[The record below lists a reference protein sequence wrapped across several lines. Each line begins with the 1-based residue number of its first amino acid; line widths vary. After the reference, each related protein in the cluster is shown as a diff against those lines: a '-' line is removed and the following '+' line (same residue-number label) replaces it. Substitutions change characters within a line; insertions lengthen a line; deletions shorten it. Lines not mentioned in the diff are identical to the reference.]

1 MEKVKAFLFKNNN
14 TNQTILKNSFWLGF
28 GELSSR
34 LIKVFIIFYAIR
46 ILGVS
51 DWGAFSYAI
60 SLCALYMVF
69 SDLGLTSILT
79 RELSKDDNMKEK
91 HISTS
96 FLIKIFINLIIFLLI
111 LLTGSFFS
119 KNVITKDILIIV
131 SLLMIF
137 EGMRDFIFA
146 INRSME
152 KMEVEA
158 MVKIL
163 TNILLVIFTY
173 IFLIN
178 SKTVHSLALGYMLGS
193 LSGLIFTLII
203 FRKHLKNLFK
213 NFSLELVKPL
223 VTIAWPFAFFAILG
237 SIMSSTDVV
246 MLGWMKDV
254 DQVGYYSTSQRIVAF
269 LYIIPGLI
277 TSSLLPT
284 LSKQIHDKEKISSV
298 VHSSIKL
305 IYLFSIPLVFG
316 SLVAGDQL
324 ITTLF
329 GMDYSQ
335 SANIFRIAI
344 LNIIFAFPALI
355 FNSIIFIFNRHKS
368 IIKISLIGTV
378 LNVCI
383 NFILIPKF
391 GGLGAAI
398 TTLISQIVT
407 TILMKKELEK
417 IIKIKIFNNLSKII
431 LASLIMSIFLF
442 VFKYTGL
449 NIYLSIIFSTVIYF
463 IILLKIKEDSI
474 LKVTN
479 IMKE

>member
-28 GELSSR
+28 GELTSR

-96 FLIKIFINLIIFLLI
+96 FLIKIFINIIIFLLI

-163 TNILLVIFTY
+163 TNIF
-173 IFLIN
+173 
-178 SKTVHSLALGYMLGS
+178 
-193 LSGLIFTLII
+193 
-203 FRKHLKNLFK
+203 
-213 NFSLELVKPL
+213 
-223 VTIAWPFAFFAILG
+223 
-237 SIMSSTDVV
+237 
-246 MLGWMKDV
+246 
-254 DQVGYYSTSQRIVAF
+254 
-269 LYIIPGLI
+269 
-277 TSSLLPT
+277 
-284 LSKQIHDKEKISSV
+284 ISS
-298 VHSSIKL
+298 
-305 IYLFSIPLVFG
+305 PCTD
-316 SLVAGDQL
+316 A
-324 ITTLF
+324 
-329 GMDYSQ
+329 
-335 SANIFRIAI
+335 
-344 LNIIFAFPALI
+344 
-355 FNSIIFIFNRHKS
+355 
-368 IIKISLIGTV
+368 
-378 LNVCI
+378 
-383 NFILIPKF
+383 
-391 GGLGAAI
+391 
-398 TTLISQIVT
+398 
-407 TILMKKELEK
+407 
-417 IIKIKIFNNLSKII
+417 
-431 LASLIMSIFLF
+431 
-442 VFKYTGL
+442 
-449 NIYLSIIFSTVIYF
+449 
-463 IILLKIKEDSI
+463 
-474 LKVTN
+474 
-479 IMKE
+479 